1 MQHIAL
7 KISRSLKQEI
17 TPYWEEETES
27 WVIAVDED
35 LECSKLLHDL
45 MADETGE
52 CYHSCKGGHVSRVF
66 IRFRQGSY
74 WQGLRPWKDKC
85 RLEIDDGAIDVPI
98 DIGAVLSLLA
108 KPTNPQGD
116 GKAAGEASGS
126 NKQQM
131 SVKRTTVIRV

>member
-35 LECSKLLHDL
+35 LECSDLLHHL
-45 MADETGE
+45 MHDETGQE
-52 CYHSCKGGHVSRVF
+52 YRSCKDGHVSRVF